1 MDADVDHI
9 ADETEVQGS
18 HHEPD
23 PAANAEPLSQ
33 EKTGFAQSVKTIKAS
48 LASAIPGITFSFV
61 TSRLPRCSGVRDS
74 GAQQHKVHAASE
86 QIRKYAMISET
97 ICDIMEPSSYRFSRH
112 QKLDQK
118 LVEDDYE
125 ALEED
130 LLEVLGELTTDPEVV
145 LKFLP
150 EQYEALQATQQADVS
165 IGQEYG
171 QKQVLVNPSLNEE
184 IGMNWDSPW
193 RRKMISFVGTMATQA
208 FQED

>member
-1 MDADVDHI
+1 MRGRQRQRGNVRTTADERLAAMDADVDHVRGAHPRREHSLLEHRSAEPLSWSQI

-86 QIRKYAMISET
+86 QIRAAHANRSNTRPMNCFVARKVRDDFRDDLRHYGGQYKRRSGET
-97 ICDIMEPSSYRFSRH
+97 YH
-112 QKLDQK
+112 
-118 LVEDDYE
+118 
-125 ALEED
+125 
-130 LLEVLGELTTDPEVV
+130 
-145 LKFLP
+145 
-150 EQYEALQATQQADVS
+150 
-165 IGQEYG
+165 
-171 QKQVLVNPSLNEE
+171 
-184 IGMNWDSPW
+184 
-193 RRKMISFVGTMATQA
+193 
-208 FQED
+208 